1 MRKDQIFVLLLV
13 VLLPL
18 TGCFGGG
25 GVGEAEGAQDST
37 SEDGANTNPS
47 DDSPTSP
54 AAVQSRTWFSSGG
67 ITDYYWQ
74 DGQNIDSGQ
83 QRCIDYGPTY
93 DSSTGEYLGEDCR
106 ETGYPTEMSDWNLT
120 QCTDNGG
127 TPLWD
132 TRYSGESVY
141 RYAPRCL
148 NVFSTINTSAGEA
161 LLIYQASGIDLRTTC
176 DGLSTPAEYYIW
188 GGYSGSNNYGVTNEY
203 SIVPGSALSC
213 THELYRTEPYIKSSG
228 NNWQVMWSLV
238 YAIQDTTV
246 V

>member
-1 MRKDQIFVLLLV
+1 MRRDQIFVLMLV

-18 TGCFGGG
+18 TGCFDGG
-25 GVGEAEGAQDST
+25 GVGEAEGSQDS
-37 SEDGANTNPS
+37 AS
-47 DDSPTSP
+47 DDGTSTSP
-54 AAVQSRTWFSSGG
+54 PDGSSTIPATTQSRTWFSSGG

-74 DGQNIDSGQ
+74 DGQNIASGQ

-93 DSSTGEYLGEDCR
+93 DSSTGEYIGEDCR
-106 ETGYPTEMSDWNLT
+106 ETGYPTEASDWNLT
-120 QCTDNGG
+120 QCTDGGG
-127 TPLWD
+127 TPIWD

-148 NVFSTINTSAGEA
+148 NVFSTINTTAGEA
-161 LLIYQASGIDLRTTC
+161 LLIYQASGVDLRTTC
-176 DGLSTPAEYYIW
+176 DGLSTPSEYYIW
-188 GGYSGSNNYGVTNEY
+188 NTYSGSNDYAVSNEY
-203 SIVPGSALSC
+203 NIVPGSALSC
-213 THELYRTEPYIKSSG
+213 THEIYRTEPYDSSG